1 MIFTHAACLAHEPGP
16 GHPESPA
23 RLAAVIDAL
32 VSPDFSNL
40 RRQQAPLATR
50 EQLERVHD
58 SAMVASIFHASPRD
72 GSVRLDPDT
81 AMSPGSLEAALRAAG
96 AVVAAIDSVF
106 ADDVVSRRAFCA
118 VRPPGHHAT
127 AHVPMGFCLFNSVAV
142 GAAHALAR
150 AEVERVAIIDFDVH
164 HGNGTQDIFASDPR
178 VLYVS
183 SHQSPLYPGTGA
195 ASEQGVG
202 NIVNLPLPP
211 GSGGREFAR
220 AWSGIGLPAINSF
233 APDLILV
240 SAGFDAHRLDPLAN
254 LNLEAGDYAW
264 LTTELVALADRHCA
278 GRIVSALEG
287 GYSLTALR
295 ECTHAHVA
303 ALFTASV

>member
-1 MIFTHAACLAHEPGP
+1 MILTHTACLEHAPGP

-23 RLAAVIDAL
+23 RLAAVLDAL
-32 VSPDFSNL
+32 GAPEFSRL
-40 RRQQAPLATR
+40 QRRQAPRATR
-50 EQLERVHD
+50 AQLERVHD
-58 SAMVASIFHASPRD
+58 PAMIDAIFAATPSD
-72 GSVRLDPDT
+72 TTVRLDADT
-81 AMSPGSLEAALRAAG
+81 VLSPGSIEAALRAAG
-96 AVVAAIDSVF
+96 AVVAAVDSVF
-106 ADDVVSRRAFCA
+106 TPATPDTRAFCA

-127 AHVPMGFCLFNSVAV
+127 PQLPMGFCLFNSIAV
-142 GAAHALAR
+142 GAVHALER
-150 AEVERVAIIDFDVH
+150 ADVKRVAIIDFDVH

-195 ASEQGVG
+195 ATEHGVG

-211 GSGGREFAR
+211 GSGGREFAH
-220 AWSGIGLPAINSF
+220 AWSSVGLPALE
-233 APDLILV
+233 AHRPDLLLI

-254 LNLEAGDYAW
+254 LNLDAGDFAW
-264 LTTELVALADRHCA
+264 LTVELVALAERHCA

-295 ECTHAHVA
+295 QCTHAHLS
-303 ALFTASV
+303 ALFSR